1 MNEEK
6 PVQAQKPVQVYG
18 QSDQLA
24 YSRTISMREVTF
36 VCIVC
41 QQETTQLRYPGK
53 LPLYCSDLCREKRA
67 EEQNKERVRKQREKR
82 QKQRAA
88 VRKPAG

>member
-6 PVQAQKPVQVYG
+6 LVQAQKAVQVYG
-18 QSDQLA
+18 KSDQLA

-41 QQETTQLRYPGK
+41 LNETTQLRYPGR
-53 LPLYCSDLCREKRA
+53 LPLYCSDLCREKRT
-67 EEQNKERVRKQREKR
+67 EEQNKERVRRQREKR

-88 VRKPAG
+88 ARQQTG